1 MEKDDENYGEN
12 RKEFLKSSCDLL
24 NKSVYDHYKFSWE
37 LAILFISSLAIFIKH
52 GDGDVIVIDF
62 ITTICL
68 SIAMWAIAN
77 IYESNFWYRR
87 NYAISAN
94 IERQFLYQEDEK
106 EIHHY
111 FKKHSN
117 KYSVID
123 SLKINLV
130 IVIFISVI
138 LLIYHFVY
146 RILPYCTD
154 SNGVQNCTCFTIFLP
169 YLSIA
174 VLYCCLVQPTKVKRE
189 NDYDNFIEK
198 SPGINFDEMPRKEKL
213 KK

>member
-1 MEKDDENYGEN
+1 MEEDEKIYSKN

-52 GDGDVIVIDF
+52 GKGDDIVTDF

-77 IYESNFWYRR
+77 IYESNFWHRR
-87 NYAISAN
+87 NFAIIRN

-138 LLIYHFVY
+138 LLIYHISV
-146 RILPYCTD
+146 RLIPYCNNSIGD
-154 SNGVQNCTCFTIFLP
+154 QKCSCLTIFLP
-169 YLSIA
+169 YLTVA

-189 NDYDNFIEK
+189 KDYDDFIEE
-198 SPGINFDEMPRKEKL
+198 SPGIDYNEMKCKA
-213 KK
+213 K